1 MLKKMKH
8 QVRKQWKLAA
18 LVKKNLVSCQK
29 TMETHSTNQESEA
42 SGEQTIETHS
52 THEKDQAWHEETM
65 ETHSSVQESEET
77 GKKTI

>member
-1 MLKKMKH
+1 MKH

-52 THEKDQAWHEETM
+52 THQKDQA
-65 ETHSSVQESEET
+65 
-77 GKKTI
+77 